1 MLRGASAEARADL
14 SEQLGSTRTLAD
26 AAALGEDLFGV
37 ARVLRAEPALRR
49 VLTDSAVEGEAR
61 SGLAGNVFGS
71 ALAEKSLAVVQDAVQ
86 RRWTF
91 TRDLADVLEHL
102 GVLALVQSA
111 GKDGSRVSDELF
123 SVRQLVDSNGE
134 LRSALSD
141 QARPLADRTA
151 LLSGLLGDRT
161 LPATNAL
168 VAQAVSGIDTSVDT
182 ALNSYQDIAAGAR
195 GETVATVHTAR
206 ALSTADQQRLSTALS
221 TQYDTTVH
229 LHVVVEPDL
238 VGGLRVEIGDDVIDG
253 TVANRLDDARRTI
266 AG

>member
-1 MLRGASAEARADL
+1 MLRGASAEALADL

-26 AAALGEDLFGV
+26 AATLGEELFGV
-37 ARVLRAEPALRR
+37 ARVLRDQPALRR

-71 ALAEKSLAVVQDAVQ
+71 AIGDKTLAVVQDAVQ

-91 TRDLADVLEHL
+91 TRDLADALEHL
-102 GVLALVQSA
+102 GVLALVQST
-111 GKDGSRVSDELF
+111 GKDASRVSDELF

-141 QARPLADRTA
+141 PARPLADRTG
-151 LLSGLLGDRT
+151 LLAGLLGDKT
-161 LPATNAL
+161 LPATNVL
-168 VAQAVSGIDTSVDT
+168 VQQAISTTGTNVDT
-182 ALNSYQDIAAGAR
+182 ALRSYQDIAAGAR
-195 GETVATVHTAR
+195 GETVATVRTAR
-206 ALSTADQQRLSTALS
+206 ELTAADQQRLSASLGK
-221 TQYDTTVH
+221 QYDTTVH
-229 LHVVVEPDL
+229 LHVVVDPDL

-253 TVANRLDDARRTI
+253 TVANRLDDARRSI